1 MNPRLPSVDGQA
13 SRFLFSFPG
22 FLSPVVIRGSFR
34 TIGDRLST
42 IDRRLLTLLLVL
54 MAGSLPAI
62 ASYRLTPDVARAQE
76 LVFQLRFKEAA
87 PLLLKAEKED
97 PANLLVSSVRCKQYF
112 LTAFLDE
119 QESSADFFERAAGS
133 LHDRIDSD
141 SKKGEDRFAPFVKG
155 ELLIFQVLLHTRDRK
170 FISAAWE
177 LNSCHSLITRS
188 SKRYPDFLPNELVHG
203 AVTAVLGA
211 IPPEYEWLLRMV
223 GLDGNVET
231 GKRQILRFI
240 RQCPQTAYSCFMD
253 EAVYTLT
260 SLQYTLTPD
269 QPLDPLLLERLEKQS
284 QGSDLLKYA
293 FTGLLQKTRENDRA
307 LAVLGDAAA
316 HPGAQEIPFIH
327 LRRGQLLSC
336 KLDPSSE
343 TELLRFL
350 HDFKGNSFV
359 KAAWQRVAW
368 MRYLHG
374 DLAGYH
380 AAMYSCKNSGV
391 VLFDDDKDAQH
402 EAESGLPPNRFLLKA
417 RLYFDG
423 GYYPEAL
430 KSITGIPSDSFPSVR
445 DKLELTYRYA
455 RILEG
460 LDKREQ
466 AVGYYEKTLR
476 NGEASTYYF
485 AANSALLLGQYY
497 EDKKDFAR
505 ARLYYERCLLMR
517 DHEYQ
522 NGIDQ
527 KAKAGL
533 ERVGR

>member
-1 MNPRLPSVDGQA
+1 MRL
-13 SRFLFSFPG
+13 
-22 FLSPVVIRGSFR
+22 FLSF
-34 TIGDRLST
+34 
-42 IDRRLLTLLLVL
+42 LLFISAAQT
-54 MAGSLPAI
+54 AS
-62 ASYRLTPDVARAQE
+62 ASYRLTPDVAKAQE

-87 PLLLKAEKED
+87 PLLLKAEKDD
-97 PANLLVSSVRCKQYF
+97 PANLLVASVRCKQYF

-119 QESSADFFERAAGS
+119 QEASAEFFENAAES
-133 LHDRIDSD
+133 LHDRIDAD
-141 SKKGEDRFAPFVKG
+141 MKKGEDRFAAFVKG
-155 ELLIFQVLLHTRDRK
+155 ELLVFQVLLHTRDRK
-170 FISAAWE
+170 FIAAAWE
-177 LNSCHSLITRS
+177 LNSCHSLITRNT
-188 SKRYPDFLPNELVHG
+188 KRYPDFLPNELVHG

-223 GLDGNVET
+223 GLDGNVES
-231 GKRQILRFI
+231 GKGRILKFI
-240 RQCPQTAYSCFMD
+240 KSCPSSPYFCLMD

-269 QPLDPLLLERLEKQS
+269 QPMDPFLLERLEKQS
-284 QGSDLLKYA
+284 PGSDLLKYA

-307 LAVLGDAAA
+307 LSVLGDEAA
-316 HPGAQEIPFIH
+316 HPGTLEIPFIH

-336 KLDPSSE
+336 KLDPAAE
-343 TELLRFL
+343 PELLRFL
-350 HDFKGNSFV
+350 RDFKGNSFV
-359 KAAWQRVAW
+359 KAGWQRVAW
-368 MRYLHG
+368 LRYLRG

-380 AAMYSCKNSGV
+380 AAMVACKSSGV
-391 VLFDDDKDAQH
+391 VLFDDDKDAQQ
-402 EAESGLPPNRFLLKA
+402 EAESGMPPNRYLLKA

-423 GYYPEAL
+423 GYYAEAM

-460 LDKREQ
+460 MDRKEQ
-466 AVGYYEKTLR
+466 AVNYYEKTIK
-476 NGEASTYYF
+476 NGENSRYYF

-497 EDKKDFAR
+497 EDKKDFAK

-527 KAKAGL
+527 KAKAGMA
-533 ERVGR
+533 RVGGR